1 MNKKLKYAIAARLLF
16 TFTFS
21 FALGFFCLAPDKVE
35 AASPDRFARIATDGL
50 LSVVVDKETGVQYMI
65 YKGSR
70 CVDIQMM
77 VDKDGNPLIYKEK

>member
-1 MNKKLKYAIAARLLF
+1 MNKKLKYAIAALLL
-16 TFTFS
+16 FTFS

-35 AASPDRFARIATDGL
+35 AASPDRFTCIATDGL

-65 YKGSR
+65 YKGSG

-77 VDKDGNPLIYKEK
+77 VDKDDNPLIYKEK

>member
-1 MNKKLKYAIAARLLF
+1 MNKKLKYAIAALLL
-16 TFTFS
+16 FTFS
-21 FALGFFCLAPDKVE
+21 FALGFFYLTLDKVE
-35 AASPDRFARIATDGL
+35 AASQNRFTRIATDGL

>member
-1 MNKKLKYAIAARLLF
+1 MNKKLKYTIAALLL
-16 TFTFS
+16 FTFS

-35 AASPDRFARIATDGL
+35 AASPARFTRISADGY

-77 VDKDGNPLIYKEK
+77 VDKNGNPLIYKEK

>member
-1 MNKKLKYAIAARLLF
+1 MNKKLKYAIAALLL
-16 TFTFS
+16 FTFS
-21 FALGFFCLAPDKVE
+21 FALGFFRLAPDKVE
-35 AASPDRFARIATDGL
+35 AASPDRFTRIATDGL

-65 YKGSR
+65 YKGSK